1 MNRKYFLIIA
11 KLGLVGILT
20 IGAGG
25 CGWAKNFGPGSSP
38 ALNAI
43 YPLPV
48 GYSII
53 FDETYADQGSSNTR
67 TRIVAL
73 SSNEA
78 SSTAAAISTEITNL
92 ETKHWKLDSP
102 NAPISPDKSICALLF
117 SPAEALHELTNIPQT
132 MSVRSDLRLAII
144 RSRSPSFVIGMV
156 LC

>member
-1 MNRKYFLIIA
+1 MIRKFFLNIG
-11 KLGLVGILT
+11 KLGLVGILS
-20 IGAGG
+20 IAAGG
-25 CGWAKNFGPGSSP
+25 CNWTKNFGSGSSP

-53 FDETYADQGSSNTR
+53 FNETYAEQGSSNTR
-67 TRIVAL
+67 TRVVAL
-73 SSNEA
+73 SSSEA
-78 SSTAAAISTEITNL
+78 SSTAAAISTEISNL

-117 SPAEALHELTNIPQT
+117 SPAEAQHELTSIPEAI
-132 MSVRSDLRLAII
+132 SVRLGLRLAII
-144 RSRSPSFVIGMV
+144 RSRSPSFVIGMS